1 MERKQHT
8 KVSYNISSK
17 LLNSERKKIPDLGRS
32 LECNSLS
39 KKHRYV
45 ICNRVKILNRNNPRY
60 FKLGITGKITDIA
73 ILSILKNL
81 RKIWVN

>member
-1 MERKQHT
+1 M
-8 KVSYNISSK
+8 
-17 LLNSERKKIPDLGRS
+17 
-32 LECNSLS
+32 ECNSLS